1 MVLFLNYYSFTLLE
15 FHRKVTVIYL
25 NFQPY
30 KRRKKHVRVFGKSCT
45 CFSENTYMF
54 FQADNHSPKRPFR
67 LFIFI
72 FLIKM

>member
-1 MVLFLNYYSFTLLE
+1 MVLFLNYYSSTLLE

-30 KRRKKHVRVFGKSCT
+30 KRRKNTYVFWKKSRT

-54 FQADNHSPKRPFR
+54 FKLTIIHRKGRFAY
-67 LFIFI
+67 LFSF
-72 FLIKM
+72 F